1 MICTKPDI
9 TQVVEMLTILR
20 NTLKWSFG
28 ILLRGPWDTLTES
41 HMLYYISKDQIS
53 LYVKGNIDSDFA
65 RDFHKS
71 LLQIMCSHLQEEQ

>member
-1 MICTKPDI
+1 
-9 TQVVEMLTILR
+9 
-20 NTLKWSFG
+20 
-28 ILLRGPWDTLTES
+28 
-41 HMLYYISKDQIS
+41 MLYYISKDQIS